1 MGAGAFHISKPSDLI
16 PELQG
21 RFPIRVELSSLTKD
35 DFKTIL
41 TQPKNA
47 LIEQYRQLLRTDG
60 VVLDFTDSGIDAIA
74 RLATLVNEQTE
85 NIGARRLH
93 TMLERV
99 LEDVA
104 YASPES
110 GGTVTVDEAYVEQ
123 RLAEIV
129 KNHDLSQYIL

>member
-1 MGAGAFHISKPSDLI
+1 
-16 PELQG
+16 
-21 RFPIRVELSSLTKD
+21 
-35 DFKTIL
+35 
-41 TQPKNA
+41 
-47 LIEQYRQLLRTDG
+47 
-60 VVLDFTDSGIDAIA
+60 
-74 RLATLVNEQTE
+74 VNEQTE

-110 GGTVTVDEAYVEQ
+110 GGTVTVDEGYVEE